1 MKRKFNGE
9 VFTWVKVYWDKALA
23 KACAESL
30 RGQGYKAR
38 VITNNGGDSYQ
49 VFVRKTPDAKAAP
62 KVPYEI
68 LRSDPNWDKYP
79 RIDAG
84 LVPGRWVVWKPV
96 ALK

>member
-1 MKRKFNGE
+1 
-9 VFTWVKVYWDKALA
+9 
-23 KACAESL
+23 
-30 RGQGYKAR
+30 
-38 VITNNGGDSYQ
+38 